1 MKYFCWSRLWRL
13 PRVDPLRLYR
23 LRQTWFNVSRSK
35 AGGRRRFRQSTNI
48 RPFSHG
54 EENKQDPSRTLA
66 PAFCHQK
73 QEKCRGVPSFE
84 PSGGRAGQLPALVS
98 SSDLN
103 LTRWGREK
111 EAGTFRHHD
120 LEKTPNAYARATVL
134 GSTLEYVQGGIAG
147 WQAGVPC
154 RFVGY

>member
-1 MKYFCWSRLWRL
+1 MSRDPRLGAVAGLDKAQIYALFHMKKKTSKT
-13 PRVDPLRLYR
+13 PRGP
-23 LRQTWFNVSRSK
+23 
-35 AGGRRRFRQSTNI
+35 
-48 RPFSHG
+48 
-54 EENKQDPSRTLA
+54 LA

-103 LTRWGREK
+103 LTRWGHEK
-111 EAGTFRHHD
+111 EAGTFRHRD